1 MAPVSLPW
9 HQVPIHVVDF
19 EGGPRTG
26 VVEFGVAT
34 LLGGEVVS
42 AATALHASRAPIP
55 ALDTQCHGLAER
67 DLAGARP
74 FEDEWDRWL
83 SLRRTGLLAAHNAT
97 VEHDLRD
104 FLG

>member
-42 AATALHASRAPIP
+42 VATALHAPRAAIP
-55 ALDTQCHGLAER
+55 ALDTQCHGLADR
-67 DLAGARP
+67 DLAGATP
-74 FEDEWDRWL
+74 FEAEWERWA
-83 SLRRTGLLAAHNAT
+83 SLRRTGC
-97 VEHDLRD
+97 E
-104 FLG
+104 